1 MRVLRRPIAQL
12 ASALLL
18 AIAVAGCSTTP
29 DPIPA
34 EITGQWKGRFSM
46 TVVGPDGKDSEE
58 SNEDRAQ
65 GRFELQK
72 QAGKMDLRILS
83 PFGQTM
89 AQATATKSVATLRT
103 SEGKTFTAGSA
114 NELLLNALGWRIPVE
129 SFPDWLTGTGLPSD
143 SSTVQTDGWNVRVE
157 KRLTSGKPRIIA
169 ASWPVNA
176 KSTETSLKLLIVI
189 AGQ

>member
-1 MRVLRRPIAQL
+1 VNLLRHSIAL
-12 ASALLL
+12 YGALLL
-18 AIAVAGCSTTP
+18 AIVLAGCTTVP
-29 DPIPA
+29 EPVP
-34 EITGQWKGRFSM
+34 EISGQWKGRFSM
-46 TVVGPDGKDSEE
+46 TVVGPDGTDTED

-65 GRFELQK
+65 GRFELRK

-89 AQATATKSVATLRT
+89 AQATATKGAATLKT

-143 SSTVQTDGWNVRVE
+143 NSTVQTDGWNVRVE
-157 KRLTSGKPRIIA
+157 KRLSSGKPRIIA

-176 KSTETSLKLLIVI
+176 KITETSLKLLIVI
-189 AGQ
+189 AGR